1 MVDIDGECK
10 SSFNDKQRWMEGLNQ
25 NENYWEG
32 VVSDVDQVL
41 WRHGL
46 ETVTSYGTRTS
57 RKVIQK
63 DKMNEL
69 ANKENLVVSSYAWC
83 L

>member
-1 MVDIDGECK
+1 
-10 SSFNDKQRWMEGLNQ
+10 MEGLTN

-32 VVSDVDQVL
+32 VVSDVDEVL
-41 WRHGL
+41 CRDNL

-63 DKMNEL
+63 DKVNEI
-69 ANKENLVVSSYAWC
+69 ANKENVMVSSC
-83 L
+83 TNDCVLVLT

>member
-1 MVDIDGECK
+1 MVDINGECT

-46 ETVTSYGTRTS
+46 EMVTSYGTNGCHY
-57 RKVIQK
+57 
-63 DKMNEL
+63 DC
-69 ANKENLVVSSYAWC
+69 VVDGNSQIPLQPPDLSKRDIC
-83 L
+83 VV